1 LNSEIRQNLDTEV
14 RQDEAVRPND
24 FIVIRGARTHNLKN
38 ISCDIPHGKLTV
50 VSGVS
55 GSGKS
60 SLAFDTIY
68 AEGQRRYVESLS
80 SYARQFLERIEKP
93 DVDLIDGL
101 APAIAIKQKN
111 STRNPRSTVATATE
125 IYDYLRLLYARCGE
139 VHCIHCDGL
148 VKRDSIDEIAE
159 AVLGLGEGTRLQ
171 VLFPVG
177 SVEEAAEQCA
187 KVAGGKGAA
196 KGAKAAKAAG
206 KAAEKR
212 VAMGGDSPHTET
224 LKARLTELRGGGF
237 NRLYQQGKI
246 VEFSTPESLLDLDFR
261 LPVFVLLDRVVV
273 DTDNRARI
281 VDAAEIA
288 YREGGEVIFEEALR
302 AGDSDGLNGAG
313 HAEPRRWRF
322 SGSYECKSC
331 HRPGKEPEPRLFSF
345 NNPFGACPR
354 CQGFGNTVDF
364 DMNLVIPDKG
374 LSLADGAI
382 DPWNRP
388 KYRTWYTELRKQAA
402 ELGVPL
408 DVPWR
413 EMTEAAREIVLRG
426 KGSFEGVFGFFAQME
441 RKKYKLHVRV
451 MLSKYRGYA
460 ECPDCRGQR
469 LRAEARSVRMN
480 GKNICQATAL
490 TIADAKEFFA
500 GLKLSAMQEEIAGP
514 ILDEVRQRLNFL
526 DAVGLEYLTLDRL
539 ASTLSGGEA
548 QRIQLATSLGSRLV
562 GALYVLDEP
571 SIGLHTRDTARLIHI
586 LEELR
591 DLGNTILVVEHD
603 AEVLRAA
610 DHLLDL
616 GPGAGEFGGK
626 LLAEGV
632 LAEIEAN
639 PNSLTGRYLS
649 GQISIPVPT
658 RRRTPGRE
666 KLVLRGAEA
675 NNLHGVNVEIP
686 LGLLVAIT
694 GVSGSGKSTLIHQVL
709 YRALGQAMGQ
719 TEGGDP
725 TGLYKSLTGAE
736 RLNDVVL
743 VDQTPIGRT
752 PRSNPITYIKGF
764 DLVRELFASQP
775 DAKRLSLTPGHF
787 SFNVPGGRCNTCEGD
802 GTVTVEMQFLADV
815 ELPCEDCNGTR
826 YQAKVLDVQYKGKN
840 IHEVLQM
847 TVKEAL
853 RFFVGQVKLLEK
865 LAVLDEI
872 GLGYLRLGQSATTL
886 SGGEAQRVKL
896 AAHLAQVRAANATAK
911 PSQASRVLYILDEPT
926 TGLHFDDVSKLLTAF
941 RKLIDGGGSLIVIEH
956 NLDVI
961 KCADWVIDLGPEGG
975 SGGGK
980 IVAEGT
986 PEDVAGNLMSHTGK
1000 WLRRVL

>member
-1 LNSEIRQNLDTEV
+1 LTSS
-14 RQDEAVRPND
+14 ND
-24 FIVIRGARTHNLKN
+24 AIVIRGARTHNLKN
-38 ISCDIPHGKLTV
+38 ISCEIPHGKLTV

-80 SYARQFLERIEKP
+80 AYARQFLERIEKP
-93 DVDLIDGL
+93 DVDEIDGL

-111 STRNPRSTVATATE
+111 TTRNPRSTVATATE
-125 IYDYLRLLYARCGE
+125 IYDYLRLLYARAGE
-139 VHCIHCDGL
+139 VHCIYCDGL
-148 VKRDSIDEIAE
+148 VKRDSMDEVAE
-159 AVLGLGEGTRLQ
+159 AVLALGEGMRLNA
-171 VLFPVG
+171 LFPVRH
-177 SVEEAAEQCA
+177 EIQAAEPV
-187 KVAGGKGAA
+187 KTTKR
-196 KGAKAAKAAG
+196 GAKAAAG
-206 KAAEKR
+206 KTGVKATASAVLEP
-212 VAMGGDSPHTET
+212 MSEG
-224 LKARLTELRGGGF
+224 LKARLVKLRGAGF
-237 NRLYQQGKI
+237 NRLYQNGQI
-246 VEFSTPESLLDLDFR
+246 FEFSTPESLLEVDFAAP
-261 LPVFVLLDRVVV
+261 LFVLLDRIVVSSE
-273 DTDNRARI
+273 NRARI

-288 YREGGEVIFEEALR
+288 YREAGEVIFEEAPR
-302 AGDSDGLNGAG
+302 DGGVEG
-313 HAEPRRWRF
+313 KRHRF
-322 SGSYECKSC
+322 SGEYECKSC
-331 HRPGKEPEPRLFSF
+331 YRPGKEPEPRLFSF

-354 CQGFGNTVDF
+354 CQGFGNTVDY
-364 DMNLVIPDKG
+364 DLNLVIPDKG
-374 LSLADGAI
+374 LSLNDGAI

-388 KYRTWYTELRKQAA
+388 KYRTWFTDLKKQAA
-402 ELGVPL
+402 ALGIPM

-413 EMTEAAREIVLRG
+413 EMSEAAREIVLRG
-426 KGSFEGVFGFFAQME
+426 KGNFEGVHGFFAQME

-460 ECPDCRGQR
+460 ECPECRGQR
-469 LRAEARSVRMN
+469 LRAEARAVRIN
-480 GKNICQATAL
+480 GLNICQAAAL
-490 TIADAKEFFA
+490 TIARAKEFFA
-500 GLKLSAMQEEIAGP
+500 DLKLTPMQEEIAGP
-514 ILDEVRQRLNFL
+514 ILEEVQQRLSFL

-548 QRIQLATSLGSRLV
+548 QRIQLATSLGSQLV
-562 GALYVLDEP
+562 GTLYVLDEP
-571 SIGLHTRDTARLIHI
+571 SIGLHTRDTARLIRI
-586 LEELR
+586 LKKLR
-591 DLGNTILVVEHD
+591 DLGNTIVVVEHD
-603 AEVLRAA
+603 ADVLRSA

-639 PNSLTGRYLS
+639 PNSLTGKYLS
-649 GQISIPVPT
+649 GKISIPVPT
-658 RRRTPGRE
+658 RRRVPGRE
-666 KLVLRGAEA
+666 KLVLKGAEA
-675 NNLHGVNVEIP
+675 NNLHGLNVEIP
-686 LGLLVAIT
+686 LGMLVAIT
-694 GVSGSGKSTLIHQVL
+694 GVSGSGKSTLVHQVL
-709 YRALGQAMGQ
+709 YRAVAHALGQ
-719 TEGGDP
+719 TDGGDP
-725 TGLYKSLTGAE
+725 SAVFRSLTGVE

-853 RFFVGQVKLLEK
+853 RFFAGQTRLLEK

-896 AAHLAQVRAANATAK
+896 AAHLSQVRAANANAK

-961 KCADWVIDLGPEGG
+961 KSADWVIDLGPEGG
-975 SGGGK
+975 EGGGR

-986 PEDVAGNLMSHTGK
+986 PEEIASSLHSHTGE
-1000 WLRRVL
+1000 WLAKVL

>member
-1 LNSEIRQNLDTEV
+1 M
-14 RQDEAVRPND
+14 ND
-24 FIVIRGARTHNLKN
+24 AIIIRGARTHNLKN
-38 ISCDIPHGKLTV
+38 ISCEIPHGKLTV

-93 DVDLIDGL
+93 DVDMIDGL

-125 IYDYLRLLYARCGE
+125 IYDYLRLLYARCGT
-139 VHCIHCDGL
+139 VHCVHCDGL
-148 VKRDSIDEIAE
+148 VKRDSMDEIAE
-159 AVLGLGEGTRLQ
+159 AVLGLGEGTRLN

-177 SVEEAAEQCA
+177 SATPEAEA
-187 KVAGGKGAA
+187 
-196 KGAKAAKAAG
+196 GAKTGANAVKTAG
-206 KAAEKR
+206 R
-212 VAMGGDSPHTET
+212 VAKLGARAAYKPVVTGGDSPHTET
-224 LKARLTELRGGGF
+224 LKARLTELRGNGF
-237 NRLYQQGKI
+237 NRLYQQGRI
-246 VEFSTPESLLDLDFR
+246 FEFSTPESLLDLDFTMR
-261 LPVFVLLDRVVV
+261 VFVLLDRIVVSAE
-273 DTDNRARI
+273 NRSRI

-288 YREGGEVIFEEALR
+288 YREGGEVIFEEVPR
-302 AGDSDGLNGAG
+302 EET
-313 HAEPRRWRF
+313 AERKRHRF
-322 SGSYECKSC
+322 SGAYECKSC

-354 CQGFGNTVDF
+354 CQGYGNTVDF
-364 DMNLVIPDKG
+364 DLNLVIPNKG
-374 LSLADGAI
+374 LSLADGAV

-388 KYRTWYTELRKQAA
+388 KYRPWYSELRKQSA
-402 ELGVPL
+402 ELGVAL
-408 DVPWR
+408 DVPWL
-413 EMTEAAREIVLRG
+413 ELPEAARETVLRG
-426 KGSFEGVFGFFAQME
+426 KGSFAGVDGFFAQME
-441 RKKYKLHVRV
+441 RTKYKLHVRV

-469 LRAEARSVRMN
+469 LRAEARSVRID
-480 GKNICQATAL
+480 GKNICQATVL
-490 TIADAKEFFA
+490 TIAKAKEFFGA
-500 GLKLSAMQEEIAGP
+500 LKLSPMQEEIAGP
-514 ILDEVRQRLNFL
+514 ILDEVRQRLGFL
-526 DAVGLEYLTLDRL
+526 DAVGLEYRTRDRL
-539 ASTLSGGEA
+539 ASSLSGGEA

-571 SIGLHTRDTARLIHI
+571 SIGLHTRDTARLIRI

-603 AEVLRAA
+603 ADVLRAA

-649 GQISIPVPT
+649 GQVSIPVPM
-658 RRRTPGRE
+658 RRRAPGRE
-666 KLVLRGAEA
+666 RLVLRGAEA
-675 NNLHGVNVEIP
+675 NNLHGLNVEIP
-686 LGLLVAIT
+686 LGVLVAIT
-694 GVSGSGKSTLIHQVL
+694 GVSGSGKSTLVHQVL
-709 YRALGQAMGQ
+709 YRAVARALGQSDGA
-719 TEGGDP
+719 DP
-725 TGLYKSLTGAE
+725 SGVFTSLSGVE

-764 DLVRELFASQP
+764 DLVRELFAAQP
-775 DAKRLSLTPGHF
+775 EAKRLSLTPGHF

-815 ELPCEDCNGTR
+815 ELLCEDCNGTR
-826 YQAKVLDVQYKGKN
+826 YQAKVLQVEYKGKN
-840 IHEVLQM
+840 IHDVLQM

-853 RFFVGQVKLLEK
+853 RFFAGQTKLLEK

-896 AAHLAQVRAANATAK
+896 AAHLAQVRAANANAK

-975 SGGGK
+975 EGGGR

-986 PEDVAGNLMSHTGK
+986 PEEIAGNLLSHTGK
-1000 WLRRVL
+1000 WLGRVL

>member
-1 LNSEIRQNLDTEV
+1 MQPSRVLARCFPLNDAI
-14 RQDEAVRPND
+14 
-24 FIVIRGARTHNLKN
+24 IIRGARTHNLKN
-38 ISCDIPHGKLTV
+38 ISCEIPHGMLTV
-50 VSGVS
+50 ISGVS

-80 SYARQFLERIEKP
+80 AYARQFLERIEKP

-125 IYDYLRLLYARCGE
+125 VYDYLRLLYARCGT
-139 VHCIHCDGL
+139 VHCVHCDGL
-148 VKRDSIDEIAE
+148 VKRDSMDEIAE
-159 AVLGLGEGTRLQ
+159 ATLGLGEGTRLN
-171 VLFPVG
+171 VLFPVRH
-177 SVEEAAEQCA
+177 AEQTPEAEA
-187 KVAGGKGAA
+187 KPAKRAA
-196 KGAKAAKAAG
+196 KSAAKQAP
-206 KAAEKR
+206 E
-212 VAMGGDSPHTET
+212 SPLTEA
-224 LKARLTELRGGGF
+224 LKARLVELRASGF
-237 NRLYQQGKI
+237 NRLYQQGRI
-246 VEFSTPESLLDLDFR
+246 FEFSTPESLLDLDFT
-261 LPVFVLLDRVVV
+261 LPVFVLLDRIVVSA
-273 DTDNRARI
+273 DNRARI

-288 YREGGEVIFEEALR
+288 YREAGEVIFEEL
-302 AGDSDGLNGAG
+302 
-313 HAEPRRWRF
+313 PRDEAAPRPRHRF
-322 SGSYECKSC
+322 SANYECKSC
-331 HRPGKEPEPRLFSF
+331 HRPGREPEPRLFSF
-345 NNPFGACPR
+345 NNPYGACSR
-354 CQGFGNTVDF
+354 CQGFGNTMDF
-364 DMNLVIPDKG
+364 DLNLVIPDKG

-388 KYRTWYTELRKQAA
+388 KYRPWFTEFRKHAA

-413 EMTEAAREIVLRG
+413 ELPEAAREIVLRG
-426 KGSFEGVFGFFAQME
+426 KGTFAGVYGFFTQME

-469 LRAEARSVRMN
+469 LRAEARSVRIN
-480 GKNICQATAL
+480 GLSICQSTAL
-490 TIADAKEFFA
+490 TIAQAKEFFSS
-500 GLKLSAMQEEIAGP
+500 LRLSPMHEEIAGS
-514 ILDEVRQRLNFL
+514 ILHEVRQRLIFL

-539 ASTLSGGEA
+539 ASSLSGGEA
-548 QRIQLATSLGSRLV
+548 QRIQLATSLGSQLV

-571 SIGLHTRDTARLIHI
+571 SIGLHTRDTARLIRI
-586 LEELR
+586 LKELR
-591 DLGNTILVVEHD
+591 DLGNTIIVVEHD
-603 AEVLRAA
+603 ADILRAA

-616 GPGAGEFGGK
+616 GPGAGEQGGK

-639 PNSLTGRYLS
+639 PNSLTGRDLS
-649 GQISIPVPT
+649 GQLSIPVPT
-658 RRRTPGRE
+658 RRRPPGRE
-666 KLVLRGAEA
+666 RLILRGATA
-675 NNLHGVNVEIP
+675 NNLHGLDVEIP
-686 LGLLVAIT
+686 LGMLVAIT
-694 GVSGSGKSTLIHQVL
+694 GVSGSGKSSLVHQVL
-709 YRALGQAMGQ
+709 YRAVARALGQ
-719 TEGGDP
+719 GDGADP
-725 TGLYKSLTGAE
+725 SSVYKSLTGVE
-736 RLNDVVL
+736 RINDVVL

-764 DLVRELFASQP
+764 DLVRELFAAQP
-775 DAKRLSLTPGHF
+775 EAKRLSLTPGHF

-826 YQAKVLDVQYKGKN
+826 YQAKILNVEYKGKN
-840 IHEVLQM
+840 IHDVLQM

-853 RFFVGQVKLLEK
+853 RFFAGQSRLLEK

-896 AAHLAQVRAANATAK
+896 AAHLSQVRAANAVAK

-975 SGGGK
+975 EAGGR

-986 PEDVAGNLMSHTGK
+986 PEDIAANLLSHTGK
-1000 WLRRVL
+1000 WLARVL

>member
-1 LNSEIRQNLDTEV
+1 MIRN
-14 RQDEAVRPND
+14 
-24 FIVIRGARTHNLKN
+24 ARTHNLKN
-38 ISCDIPHGKLTV
+38 ISCAIPHGKLTV

-80 SYARQFLERIEKP
+80 AYARQFLERIEKP
-93 DVDLIDGL
+93 DVDEIEGL

-111 STRNPRSTVATATE
+111 TTRNPRSTVATATE
-125 IYDYLRLLYARCGE
+125 IYDYMRLLYARCGT
-139 VHCIHCDGL
+139 VHCIYCDGL
-148 VKRDSIDEIAE
+148 VKRESIDEVAD
-159 AVLGLGEGTRLQ
+159 AVMSLGEGTRLNA
-171 VLFPVG
+171 LFPVKALQ
-177 SVEEAAEQCA
+177 AAEG
-187 KVAGGKGAA
+187 VRPED
-196 KGAKAAKAAG
+196 AAKAKPKTKREAAARA
-206 KAAEKR
+206 KA
-212 VAMGGDSPHTET
+212 VAKSAADSPMTEA
-224 LKARLTELRGGGF
+224 LKARLLELRTGGF
-237 NRLYQQGKI
+237 NRLYQHGQI
-246 VEFSTPESLLDLDFR
+246 YEFSTPESLLDLDFT
-261 LPVFVLLDRVVV
+261 LPVFVLVDRIVV
-273 DTDNRARI
+273 DAENRARI

-288 YREGGEVIFEEALR
+288 YREADEVIFEESLR
-302 AGDSDGLNGAG
+302 LPDPEEGVPVTQVP
-313 HAEPRRWRF
+313 EPRRWRY
-322 SGSYECKSC
+322 SSAYECTNC
-331 HRPGKEPEPRLFSF
+331 HRPGREPEPRLFSF

-364 DMNLVIPDKG
+364 DMNLVIPDKS
-374 LSLADGAI
+374 LSLNAGAI

-388 KYRTWYTELRKQAA
+388 KYRSWFTDMKKQAA
-402 ELGVPL
+402 ALGIPM

-413 EMTEAAREIVLRG
+413 EMPEGAREIVLRG
-426 KGSFEGVFGFFAQME
+426 KGGFEGVFGFFAQME
-441 RKKYKLHVRV
+441 KKKYKLHVRV

-460 ECPDCRGQR
+460 ECPECRGQR
-469 LRAEARSVRMN
+469 LRAEARAVRLN
-480 GKNICQATAL
+480 GLNICQSAAL
-490 TIADAKEFFA
+490 TIAHAKEFFDS
-500 GLKLSAMQEEIAGP
+500 LKLSPMQEEIAGP
-514 ILDEVRQRLNFL
+514 ILDEVRQRLKFL

-571 SIGLHTRDTARLIHI
+571 SIGLHTRDTARLIRI
-586 LEELR
+586 LEDLR

-603 AEVLRAA
+603 ADVLRSA

-639 PNSLTGRYLS
+639 PQSLTGRYLS

-658 RRRTPGRE
+658 RRREPGRE
-666 KLVLRGAEA
+666 KLVLKGAVA
-675 NNLHGVNVEIP
+675 NNLHNVDVEIP
-686 LGLLVAIT
+686 LGMLVAVT
-694 GVSGSGKSTLIHQVL
+694 GVSGSGKSTLVHQVL
-709 YRALGQAMGQ
+709 YRAVARALGQTDGA
-719 TEGGDP
+719 DP
-725 TGLYKSLTGAE
+725 SGVFRSLTGVE

-764 DLVRELFASQP
+764 DLVRELFASQA

-826 YQAKVLDVQYKGKN
+826 YQPRILEVQYKGKN

-853 RFFVGQVKLLEK
+853 RFFAGQTRLQEK
-865 LAVLDEI
+865 LAVLDEV

-896 AAHLAQVRAANATAK
+896 AAHLAQVRSANANAK

-941 RKLIDGGGSLIVIEH
+941 RKLIDGGGSLVVIEH

-961 KCADWVIDLGPEGG
+961 KSADWVIDLGPEGG
-975 SGGGK
+975 EGGGN
-980 IVAEGT
+980 IVATGT
-986 PEDVAGNLMSHTGK
+986 PEEIAGNLHSHTGQ
-1000 WLRRVL
+1000 WLAKVL

>member
-1 LNSEIRQNLDTEV
+1 MAGCVLRLSEVSVAQPELFFLPGV
-14 RQDEAVRPND
+14 FPLSSSND
-24 FIVIRGARTHNLKN
+24 AIVIRGARTHNLKN
-38 ISCDIPHGKLTV
+38 ISCEIPHGKLTV

-68 AEGQRRYVESLS
+68 AEGQRRYVESMS
-80 SYARQFLERIEKP
+80 AYARQFLERIEKP
-93 DVDLIDGL
+93 DVDEIDGL

-111 STRNPRSTVATATE
+111 TTRNPRSTVATATE

-139 VHCIHCDGL
+139 VHCIYCDGL
-148 VKRDSIDEIAE
+148 VKRDSIDEVAA
-159 AVLGLGEGTRLQ
+159 AVLALGEGTRLNA
-171 VLFPVG
+171 LFPVKH
-177 SVEEAAEQCA
+177 ETQAAEPA
-187 KVAGGKGAA
+187 KPAKKAA
-196 KGAKAAKAAG
+196 KTTGKVGAKAAVAT
-206 KAAEKR
+206 AEPEPLSE
-212 VAMGGDSPHTET
+212 G
-224 LKARLTELRGGGF
+224 LKARLVELRGSGF
-237 NRLYQQGKI
+237 NRLYQKGQI
-246 VEFSTPESLLDLDFR
+246 FEFSTPESLIDLDFSQ
-261 LPVFVLLDRVVV
+261 PVYVLLDRIVVSA
-273 DTDNRARI
+273 DNRPRI

-288 YREGGEVIFEEALR
+288 YRESGEVIFEEAPR
-302 AGDSDGLNGAG
+302 DEDGLGRKR
-313 HAEPRRWRF
+313 HRF
-322 SGSYECKSC
+322 SGEYLCTNC

-354 CQGFGNTVDF
+354 CQGFGNTVDY
-364 DMNLVIPDKG
+364 DLNLVIPDKG
-374 LSLADGAI
+374 LSLNEGAI

-388 KYRTWYTELRKQAA
+388 KYRSWFTEMKKQAA
-402 ELGVPL
+402 ALGVPM

-413 EMTEAAREIVLRG
+413 EMSEAARETVLRG
-426 KGSFEGVFGFFAQME
+426 KGTFEGVHGFFAAME

-460 ECPDCRGQR
+460 ECPECRGQR
-469 LRAEARSVRMN
+469 LRAEARAVRIRTQKY
-480 GKNICQATAL
+480 GDLNICQASAL
-490 TIADAKEFFA
+490 TIIKAKEFFA
-500 GLKLSAMQEEIAGP
+500 GVKLTPMQEEIAGP
-514 ILDEVRQRLNFL
+514 ILEEIRQRLSFL
-526 DAVGLEYLTLDRL
+526 DAVGLEYLTLDRQ

-548 QRIQLATSLGSRLV
+548 QRIQLATSLGSHLV

-571 SIGLHTRDTARLIHI
+571 SIGLHTRDTARLIRI
-586 LEELR
+586 LKELR
-591 DLGNTILVVEHD
+591 DLGNTIVVVEHD
-603 AEVLRAA
+603 ADVLRSA

-639 PNSLTGRYLS
+639 PASLTGKYLS
-649 GQISIPVPT
+649 GKISIPVPT

-666 KLVLRGAEA
+666 KLVLKGAVA
-675 NNLHGVNVEIP
+675 NNLHGLNVEIP
-686 LGLLVAIT
+686 LGMLVAVT
-694 GVSGSGKSTLIHQVL
+694 GVSGSGKSTLVHQVL
-709 YRALGQAMGQ
+709 YRAVAHALGQ

-725 TGLYKSLTGAE
+725 SGVFRSLTGVE

-764 DLVRELFASQP
+764 DLIRELFAAQP
-775 DAKRLSLTPGHF
+775 DAKRLSLSPGHF
-787 SFNVPGGRCNTCEGD
+787 SFNVPGGRCSTCEGD

-815 ELPCEDCNGTR
+815 ELPCEECNGTR
-826 YQAKVLDVQYKGKN
+826 YQAKVLQVQYKGKN

-853 RFFVGQVKLLEK
+853 RFFAGQTRLIEK

-896 AAHLAQVRAANATAK
+896 AAHLAQVRAANANAK

-961 KCADWVIDLGPEGG
+961 KSADWVIDLGPEGG
-975 SGGGK
+975 NGGGH
-980 IVAEGT
+980 IVAEGM
-986 PEDVAGNLMSHTGK
+986 PEEIAGNLHSHTGE
-1000 WLRRVL
+1000 WLAKVL